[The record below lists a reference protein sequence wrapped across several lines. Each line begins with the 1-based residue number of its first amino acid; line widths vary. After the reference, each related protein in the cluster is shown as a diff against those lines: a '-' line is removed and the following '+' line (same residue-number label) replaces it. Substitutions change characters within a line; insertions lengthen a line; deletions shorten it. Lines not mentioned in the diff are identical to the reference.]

1 MHVRKVCSS
10 ATSRALCGALQ
21 TERHC
26 AARARD
32 NKRRAAR
39 RQGDNA
45 IILAVTPANADLATS
60 DALHLAREDDPA
72 GDRTIGA
79 APVPG
84 PRRAL
89 LTCAPMGRAR
99 DAERPSL
106 GTLSGLRSAHAG
118 IRHHVRA
125 GARPDVQL
133 RSGLGFK
140 HAGARTG
147 VLTKLDIMD
156 PGTNARDV
164 LEGAAVR
171 LKHGWIG
178 IVNRGQ
184 ADIAARARPRRPVRR
199 RRGRAACSRPR
210 PRAPRQRRA
219 GVMLH
224 GLGAG
229 EQAPPGWF
237 MRPPAGSSTLP
248 GWLARS
254 PAGLRAPRL
263 AHAPPGGRG
272 AQVPM
277 ADARR
282 KELDFFQGSPHYG
295 GLKNVGTGF
304 LSGKLS
310 SHLIGAIRKQ
320 LPVIQHSINDGI
332 IDMERELAA
341 LGGPGATTRGAMVHL
356 VLQVRRVWAP
366 APPQALERA

>member
-1 MHVRKVCSS
+1 VHVRKVCSS

-60 DALHLAREDDPA
+60 DALHLAREVDPA

-184 ADIAARARPRRPVRR
+184 ADIAAGAPPRRPVGR